1 MKLSTRRSLW
11 APALVVI
18 GVSIGVAAMLGVTS
32 GLRTWPLWVV
42 FLAAVIVAVA
52 WMDRRL
58 NTPPEAPAPEPESE
72 PEPEKRRPR
81 PTGSGKVYD
90 LEQDRTTDKQRY
102 LM

>member
-1 MKLSTRRSLW
+1 MFRLTSRRSLW

-18 GVSIGVAAMLGVTS
+18 GVSIGVAAMLGITS
-32 GLRTWPLWVV
+32 GYRTWPLWIV
-42 FLAAVIVAVA
+42 FLAAVILAVA

-58 NTPPEAPAPEPESE
+58 NPAPPDPELE
-72 PEPEKRRPR
+72 PEPEPERRKPR
-81 PTGSGKVYD
+81 AGTGGKVYD

>member
-1 MKLSTRRSLW
+1 MFKLTTRRSLW

-32 GLRTWPLWVV
+32 GLRAWPLWIV
-42 FLAAVIVAVA
+42 FLAGVIVAVA

-58 NTPPEAPAPEPESE
+58 HPDVPPPPEPETE
-72 PEPEKRRPR
+72 RRRPR
-81 PTGSGKVYD
+81 PGTGGKVYD
-90 LEQDRTTDKQRY
+90 LEQDRTTDKQRF

>member
-1 MKLSTRRSLW
+1 MFRLTSRRSLW

-18 GVSIGVAAMLGVTS
+18 GVSIGVAAMLGMTS
-32 GLRTWPLWVV
+32 GFRTWPLWIV
-42 FLAAVIVAVA
+42 FLAGVIVAVA

-58 NTPPEAPAPEPESE
+58 HPAEPPPESE
-72 PEPEKRRPR
+72 PERRR
-81 PTGSGKVYD
+81 TTRSGTSGKVYD

>member
-1 MKLSTRRSLW
+1 MFRLTSRRSLW

-18 GVSIGVAAMLGVTS
+18 GVSIGVAAMLGMTS
-32 GLRTWPLWVV
+32 GFRTWPLWVV
-42 FLAAVIVAVA
+42 FLAGVIVAVA

-58 NTPPEAPAPEPESE
+58 HPAEPPLESESE
-72 PEPEKRRPR
+72 PERRKPR
-81 PTGSGKVYD
+81 SGTSGKVYD